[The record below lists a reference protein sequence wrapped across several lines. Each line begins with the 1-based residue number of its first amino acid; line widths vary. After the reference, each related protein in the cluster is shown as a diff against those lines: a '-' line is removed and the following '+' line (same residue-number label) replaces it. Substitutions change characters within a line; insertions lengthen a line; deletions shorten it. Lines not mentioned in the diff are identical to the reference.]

1 MSTDKS
7 GKGSRKGK
15 GKRGKAKPEGPM
27 SEVAEVPDVVSPT
40 EPVEVEAPELV
51 AEPLTV
57 AFGETTVGE
66 PVEETPVVFPA
77 ETQAVILLDPM
88 TSVADSVSHEV
99 AGQFA
104 AIPEEPDP
112 PSYAPILTGLG
123 IAVFAWGFLAAP
135 FIILVGMLIFATGMT
150 IWIKELT
157 HEP

>member
-1 MSTDKS
+1 MSADKS

-15 GKRGKAKPEGPM
+15 GKGGKAKPEAPAP
-27 SEVAEVPDVVSPT
+27 EVVAVEPVAPAVD
-40 EPVEVEAPELV
+40 EPVEAAV
-51 AEPLTV
+51 
-57 AFGETTVGE
+57 E
-66 PVEETPVVFPA
+66 PVREVVEPIEEPVASMTPSVDSGA
-77 ETQAVILLDPM
+77 RET
-88 TSVADSVSHEV
+88 

-123 IAVFAWGFLAAP
+123 IAVFAWGFLTAP
-135 FIILVGMLIFATGMT
+135 FIILVGMLVFATGMT